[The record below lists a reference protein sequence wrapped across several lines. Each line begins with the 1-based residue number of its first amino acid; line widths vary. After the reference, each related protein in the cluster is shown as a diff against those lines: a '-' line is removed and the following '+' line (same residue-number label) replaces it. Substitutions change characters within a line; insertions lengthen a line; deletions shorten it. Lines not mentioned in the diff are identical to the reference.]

1 MQPGMVAHPDAS
13 RVASPRRIRRCS
25 SGIASCAA
33 VCDDPAIAEVF
44 GLWVDPATR
53 QAGVAWSLMEAA
65 TQLATTQNR
74 NYLYY
79 WVGTENTRAIAF
91 ASNFGFRPSPDRRP
105 ARLTR
110 AGFGTMEMAMVLPVG
125 SDPAAVPN
133 PTMSSFGYRRTGVR
147 RLARPCPPR
156 WVESWRPANMGA
168 STDFPEAA
176 PAPELTTHQAGPSSK
191 VQAAASTVENAQLTW
206 SLHRGAGKA
215 CDSRDPTWWKS

>member
-1 MQPGMVAHPDAS
+1 MSETIVRVLTEHDWCVYRTLRLAGLQESPEAFVDSYAEEVGCSQEGWRTRMRRAS
-13 RVASPRRIRRCS
+13 RLLAEYGGVPR
-25 SGIASCAA
+25 GIASCAA

-133 PTMSSFGYRRTGVR
+133 PTMSSFGSI
-147 RLARPCPPR
+147 C
-156 WVESWRPANMGA
+156 
-168 STDFPEAA
+168 
-176 PAPELTTHQAGPSSK
+176 GPS
-191 VQAAASTVENAQLTW
+191 
-206 SLHRGAGKA
+206 
-215 CDSRDPTWWKS
+215 D